1 MKALYADTARGW
13 LHVRTRGNVVR
24 LPAPQ
29 ELTFAP
35 AFTVSRAANACS
47 SGSRVLQQLGFATVA
62 RVARGV
68 VLAGCGAFG
77 VGYSVLLSA
86 GAMQP
91 HMRSSSNFSC
101 TGRAEA
107 RR

>member
-1 MKALYADTARGW
+1 
-13 LHVRTRGNVVR
+13 VR

-35 AFTVSRAANACS
+35 AFTVLRAAKACS
-47 SGSRVLQQLGFATVA
+47 VWSPAVSSSATRVQQHMSFATVA
-62 RVARGV
+62 RVARA

-77 VGYSVLLSA
+77 VGYSVLFSA

-91 HMRSSSNFSC
+91 HMKSSSNFSC

>member
-1 MKALYADTARGW
+1 MR
-13 LHVRTRGNVVR
+13 V
-24 LPAPQ
+24 PAPQ
-29 ELTFAP
+29 ELTFALCGAPSNSARAFGVMVHAQHGP
-35 AFTVSRAANACS
+35 AWSPAVSFV
-47 SGSRVLQQLGFATVA
+47 SGAPRMCFATVA
-62 RVARGV
+62 RVARGA